1 MGPLNFQGRRCFS
14 LLAQLPD
21 FAAGEQALKEGRYA
35 DALPM
40 LQRSVE
46 VADAYFPPD
55 AGAERAQCHKA
66 LGSCLWHQGH
76 FDEAARAWTLSDGA
90 LHLAAARAHFELG
103 NFEQVAKLTS
113 DAAVLGA
120 VCAVRGEE
128 VPEVQGP
135 LAVIAQVNRLV
146 KEAVIGAEGA
156 SDVPEPT
163 AASLLEAE
171 ASAELRLLLRCTL
184 GELAVLA
191 GQKDDWLRECL
202 VKCLKDYDALEPKD
216 PVQQAV
222 VVRSLTALATLTNA
236 RGDAIT
242 AEGLFRS
249 AQDQARAKLPTGGSG
264 GRRRLWARQVP
275 EAFARMLETGR
286 HAEQRAPEIRD
297 LRAEAA
303 QLSPGEATAAE
314 RRWGLVVLPQVEE

>member
-1 MGPLNFQGRRCFS
+1 MGSSAPA
-14 LLAQLPD
+14 AQ
-21 FAAGEQALKEGRYA
+21 AQA
-35 DALPM
+35 
-40 LQRSVE
+40 Q
-46 VADAYFPPD
+46 
-55 AGAERAQCHKA
+55 
-66 LGSCLWHQGH
+66 
-76 FDEAARAWTLSDGA
+76 
-90 LHLAAARAHFELG
+90 
-103 NFEQVAKLTS
+103 
-113 DAAVLGA
+113 
-120 VCAVRGEE
+120 E

-191 GQKDDWLRECL
+191 GQKDDWVRECL

-264 GRRRLWARQVP
+264 GSGGSGRRRLWARQVP

-303 QLSPGEATAAE
+303 QLSPGEATASE